1 MADRQGADGRHLI
14 LADPEG
20 DHRVWLAGADSG
32 QPLAVVLPLD
42 GDFRLRLE
50 GALRLHRHLSG
61 ERAGPPPRRLD
72 LTSMQRQRLILMLR
86 AFDGHIAGAS
96 YREIAAVLL
105 DPAIRAMT
113 ARDWKVSAPHSRVYR
128 LVKDAFALVNG
139 GYLKLFRGM
148 ILPHLRILHAL
159 YSTL

>member
-1 MADRQGADGRHLI
+1 LADRRGADGRHII

-20 DHRVWLAGADSG
+20 DHRLWLADPDSA

-50 GALRLHRHLSG
+50 GALRFHRHLSG

-72 LTSMQRQRLILMLR
+72 LTPMRRQRLILMR
-86 AFDGHIAGAS
+86 AFDGHLAGAS

-139 GYLKLFRGM
+139 GYLRLFLG
-148 ILPHLRILHAL
+148 
-159 YSTL
+159 